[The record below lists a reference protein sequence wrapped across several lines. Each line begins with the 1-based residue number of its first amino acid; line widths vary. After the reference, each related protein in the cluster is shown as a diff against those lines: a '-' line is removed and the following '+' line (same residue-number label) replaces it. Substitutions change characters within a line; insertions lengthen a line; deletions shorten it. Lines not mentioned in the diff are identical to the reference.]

1 MPFTLNRIKTVD
13 AGHFSWILKAS
24 RHEHYMQMHVD
35 MRDNRSHV
43 DNCRVARSTCC
54 KWFYPFSTVEKCFR
68 VMKDSCVLSFFNMK
82 KLLII
87 VYKVCELLSQIIRW
101 KSWFFVVVVIS
112 CSNKY
117 FASIILPY
125 TLDWL

>member
-1 MPFTLNRIKTVD
+1 MRDTFP
-13 AGHFSWILKAS
+13 WILKAS

-43 DNCRVARSTCC
+43 DNCRVARGTCC

-87 VYKVCELLSQIIRW
+87 VYKVCELLSQIIR
-101 KSWFFVVVVIS
+101 
-112 CSNKY
+112 
-117 FASIILPY
+117 
-125 TLDWL
+125 